1 MKQKFYLLFFAVV
14 FGFSGLIYGQTG
26 IGTNMPDESAQLEV
40 QSTDKGVLIPR
51 LTESQRLGIS
61 NPANGLL
68 VYQTDASDGSWYY
81 SGELSMWVLLGA
93 EGAAGPE
100 GPQGPIGPPGPEG
113 PAGPAGPEG
122 PAGPQGPIG
131 PPGPE
136 GPQGPAGSDGAV
148 GPIGPQGP
156 VGPAGAAGPT

>member
-68 VYQTDASDGSWYY
+68 VYQTDAPEGFWYY
-81 SGELSMWVLLGA
+81 SGELGMWVLLGA
-93 EGAAGPE
+93 EGPAGPE
-100 GPQGPIGPPGPEG
+100 GPQGPVG
-113 PAGPAGPEG
+113 ATGPEG

-131 PPGPE
+131 PPGPV
-136 GPQGPAGSDGAV
+136 GAE
-148 GPIGPQGP
+148 GP
-156 VGPAGAAGPT
+156 VGPEGPAGPEGPPGPAG

>member
-1 MKQKFYLLFFAVV
+1 MKQKFYLLFFVLV

-51 LTESQRLGIS
+51 LTASQRLGIS

-68 VYQTDASDGSWYY
+68 VYETDVTEGFWYY
-81 SGELSMWVLLGA
+81 SGELGMWVLLGA
-93 EGAAGPE
+93 EGPA
-100 GPQGPIGPPGPEG
+100 GPIGPQG

-122 PAGPQGPIG
+122 PAGPIGPQGPIG
-131 PPGPE
+131 PV
-136 GPQGPAGSDGAV
+136 GAE
-148 GPIGPQGP
+148 
-156 VGPAGAAGPT
+156 GPAGA